1 MAVFQLGAGITALV
15 GSSGGTT
22 FKRNKSANV
31 WMNKSRGASR
41 SRNLQNIRLSN
52 NAFIFRSWRTLPAI
66 TQLAWDDVAADVKV
80 KDKFG
85 ADVNISGVAFQ
96 RKVQLSYALV
106 NANAVDPT
114 EFNTDLAG
122 ISISSATIDW
132 GTTEFYVDIDNIG
145 LATNVAFMVE
155 FRHGPLNAPQFTRRG
170 VITVQPNDDNQQYN
184 LWSYLLAKYPF
195 LNANYNLRVYVYEIN
210 NYGWTGVQQFLD
222 VTSL

>member
-1 MAVFQLGAGITALV
+1 MAVFQLGAGITGLV

-41 SRNLQNIRLSN
+41 GSNLQNIRLSN
-52 NAFIFRSWRTLPAI
+52 NAFIFRSWRSLPEI
-66 TQLAWDDVAADVKV
+66 TQDAWNSLAASIKV

-85 ADVNISGVAFQ
+85 QDVNISGVAFQ

-122 ISISSATIDW
+122 IVIGSATIDW
-132 GTTEFYVDIDNIG
+132 GSTEFYVDIANIG
-145 LATNVAFMVE
+145 LFTNVAFMVE
-155 FRHGPLNAPQFTRRG
+155 FSQRPLNAPQFIRRG
-170 VITVQPNDDNQQYN
+170 VIAVLENDTDQQYN

-195 LNANYNLRVYVYEIN
+195 LNANYNLRVYAYEIN
-210 NYGWTGVQQFLD
+210 NYGWTGVQQFLN
-222 VTSL
+222 VTSI